1 MFLSQG
7 AHACADR
14 KDFMASEY
22 TIRDL
27 ASEFEVTTRTIRFY
41 EDQGLLMPERRGQH
55 RIFSLRDRIRLRLI
69 LRGKR
74 LGFSLAEIREIIDMY
89 DEQPGE
95 VGQLEHFLE
104 KLEMRRADLQEKLND
119 IEMTLSELDAVEA
132 VCRQRLTDMKKG
144 KAAE

>member
-1 MFLSQG
+1 
-7 AHACADR
+7 
-14 KDFMASEY
+14 MASEY